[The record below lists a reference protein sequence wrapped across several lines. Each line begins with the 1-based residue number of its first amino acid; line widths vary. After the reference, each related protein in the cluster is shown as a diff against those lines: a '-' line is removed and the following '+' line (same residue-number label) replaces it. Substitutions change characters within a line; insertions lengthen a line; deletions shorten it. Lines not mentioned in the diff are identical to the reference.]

1 MNQQATK
8 VENCAICGCLLNRSG
23 KYAAPTLEG
32 RAHATKHHFVAE
44 RFFGRSKNRKKEIR
58 LKIFAKCPW
67 ELEGKSEVFCYECHE
82 ILLHNPVFTPENIVS
97 FAELVSLNKL
107 DEQIKTDSVDKLAK
121 RVELLQKVIEHGIRK
136 LKNESGCPT
145 RI

>member
-1 MNQQATK
+1 MRIVRFAVVCLIEVVNMRHRLLKVGRTQQNIT
-8 VENCAICGCLLNRSG
+8 LLQKDFLG
-23 KYAAPTLEG
+23 
-32 RAHATKHHFVAE
+32 
-44 RFFGRSKNRKKEIR
+44 
-58 LKIFAKCPW
+58 PW